1 MCCFSG
7 NVEYVLGTR
16 IYARMLSPG
25 RQAVAYQM
33 IFAAADDLAM
43 ILPLPVAKDTGENA
57 VDFIDLSEYPKFFND
72 LRSGFP
78 RTLLRNR
85 PVPADANGP
94 FAGDTTLEVKRVG
107 AFEASY
113 VPTVKDFTRLD
124 ERFRLDPEVWK
135 SLPQYADHGFAVFK
149 LRKGE
154 QEVHPM
160 AFSFPTRHQGGLF
173 FPTVHIHDGKVH
185 AEEDFD
191 HALYC
196 QVQHTGL
203 FAMTKWTES
212 EKLAST
218 FMQSHK
224 AKGLLNPG
232 GHVYRLRLKGKLK
245 NEDIILGAA

>member
-7 NVEYVLGTR
+7 DVQSVHGTR
-16 IYARMLSPG
+16 IFARMTGPG

-33 IFAAADDLAM
+33 IFASAEDVAM
-43 ILPLPVAKDTGENA
+43 ILPIPVAKDSGEKA
-57 VDFIDLSEYPKFFND
+57 VQFIDLSEYPKFFAD

-78 RTLLRNR
+78 RTMLRNA
-85 PVPADANGP
+85 PQAAAGGP
-94 FAGDTTLEVKRVG
+94 FGEETLEVKQVG
-107 AFEASY
+107 AFEASF
-113 VPTVKDFTRLD
+113 VPTVKDFERLD
-124 ERFRLDPEVWK
+124 GRFRLPMDVWK
-135 SLPQYADHGFAVFK
+135 SLPQYADYGFAVFK

-154 QEVHPM
+154 HEVHPM
-160 AFSFPTRHQGGLF
+160 AFTFPTRHVGGLF
-173 FPTVHIHDGKVH
+173 FPTVHIHDGEVH